1 MKLTPRF
8 MVRAALVLAAAGTI
22 GAFGA
27 CKSDST
33 APPPPPPP
41 PPPPT
46 ILAPTGLAATAA
58 SGTRIDLAWTDNA
71 TNETGYRVER
81 CSGAACS
88 NFAQIGANTDAN
100 AVAFADTFGVVTAT
114 SYSYR
119 VRAFNATDSSAFSTT
134 ATVVTGSPPPAGQV
148 MIGAGEITTCSGSL
162 GTAQTATLVQNQ
174 VTADPSTIVF
184 TLGNNVGGTA
194 DGTYASCGFDAS
206 WGKFKTAGNLKA
218 AVGDG
223 DYDVVGP
230 DGVYAYFGGPVAPNG
245 YYSFDVGANWHV
257 IVLNTNTWQSGA
269 CGFQPNGTTC
279 TPGTPT
285 PMLDWLAA
293 DLAANTKAC
302 VMAISW
308 ERRLYTSGA
317 GALAKNF
324 NMNVIAQMLYGA
336 GVDILLSAQDK
347 QYERFPKLNVD
358 GAADAH
364 GFAQFIVGTGGRSLD
379 AMHAASGG
387 NPVAAQFG
395 GQGNAVPDS
404 WGVVK
409 FTLNAN
415 SYDWAWVG
423 TNPTAFSDSGTQ
435 ACN

>member
-1 MKLTPRF
+1 
-8 MVRAALVLAAAGTI
+8 MVRAALVLTAAGTI

-27 CKSDST
+27 CKSDSP
-33 APPPPPPP
+33 AGPPPPPPP
-41 PPPPT
+41 PPPASIP
-46 ILAPTGLAATAA
+46 APSGLTATAA
-58 SGTRIDLAWTDNA
+58 SGTHIDLAWTDNS
-71 TNETGYRVER
+71 TNETGFRVER
-81 CSGAACS
+81 CSGAACT
-88 NFAQIGANTDAN
+88 NFAQIGANTAAN
-100 AVAFADTFGVVTAT
+100 TVAFADEFGVVAGT

-148 MIGAGEITTCSGSL
+148 MIGAGEITTCGGSL
-162 GTAQTATLVQNQ
+162 GTAQTATLIQNQ
-174 VTADPSTIVF
+174 VTADPSTIVV
-184 TLGNNVGGTA
+184 TMGNNVGGPT
-194 DGTYASCGFDAS
+194 DGNYTSCGFDAS
-206 WGKFKTAGNLKA
+206 WGKFKSGNMKVAL
-218 AVGDG
+218 GDG
-223 DYDVVGP
+223 DFDVVGT
-230 DGVYAYFGGPVAPNG
+230 DGVYAYFGDKAGAPTG
-245 YYSFDVGANWHV
+245 YYSFDAGPNWHV
-257 IVLNTNTWQSGA
+257 IVLNTNTWQSGP
-269 CGFQPNGTTC
+269 CGYQPNGTGC
-279 TPGTPT
+279 TPGAPT
-285 PMLDWLAA
+285 PMLDWLAT
-293 DLAANTKAC
+293 DLAANTKPC

-308 ERRLYTSGA
+308 QRRLYTSGS
-317 GALAKNF
+317 GTLAKNF

-358 GAADAH
+358 GAADPH

-395 GQGNAVPDS
+395 GQGNAVADS

-423 TNPTAFSDSGTQ
+423 TTGAFTDSGTQ